1 MDKLLI
7 TGGSILKGQVDIA
20 GAKNSVLPLMAAT
33 LLTDEVVELSNIPHL
48 QDVTYAIQL
57 LSGFGVD
64 VCLTERMT
72 VKFQANDLTSVEASY
87 AIVKSMRASILALGP
102 LLAKQG
108 EAKVALPGGCT
119 IGARPVNIHLDGLR
133 AMGADITVEDG
144 FIHAKADRL
153 KGTTFEMHPVTVTG
167 TENLM
172 MAAVLAE
179 GEMVLK
185 NAACEP
191 EVVDLAEFLNAMGAQ
206 VSGAGTSEIRIQGVE
221 KLHGVEYAVVA
232 DRIEAGTYMVAAAI
246 TGGCV
251 RVNHVNVEHLQLI
264 TEKLIQAGAE
274 VTVGSDWIEVDMQGR
289 SPVPVNIET
298 APYPDF
304 PTDMQA
310 QFLAL
315 NAVAN
320 GDSTVIETVF
330 ENRFMHVPE
339 LLKMKADIQLDGR
352 CATVKGV
359 QNLVGATVSAT
370 DLRAS
375 ACMVL
380 AALVAKGDTLIEQ
393 VHHIDRGYE
402 RIEEK
407 LGSLG
412 ATIKRL
418 HA

>member
-1 MDKLLI
+1 MDTLLI
-7 TGGSILKGQVDIA
+7 SGGVQLNGSVDIA

-33 LLTDEVVELSNIPHL
+33 LLTDDVVELGNIPHL

-72 VKFQANDLTSVEASY
+72 VRFHANAIDSIEAPY
-87 AIVKSMRASILALGP
+87 EIVKSMRASILALGP
-102 LLAKQG
+102 MLAKQG
-108 EAKVALPGGCT
+108 EAKIALPGGCT
-119 IGARPVNIHLDGLR
+119 IGARPVNIHLEGLK

-144 FIHAKADRL
+144 FIHARADRL
-153 KGTTFEMHPVTVTG
+153 KGATFEMHPVTVTG

-172 MAAVLAE
+172 MAAVLAD
-179 GEMVLK
+179 GETVLK

-191 EVVDLAEFLNAMGAQ
+191 EVIDLADFLVAMGAKIE
-206 VSGAGTSEIRIQGVE
+206 GAGTSEIKIQGVE
-221 KLHGVEYAVVA
+221 RLHGVNYCVVA
-232 DRIEAGTYMVAAAI
+232 DRIEAGTYLVAAAM

-251 RVNHVNVEHLQLI
+251 RVNHVSVDHLGLI
-264 TEKLIQAGAE
+264 LDKLREAGADIS
-274 VTVGSDWIEVDMQGR
+274 VGDDWVELDMKGQRPQSVD
-289 SPVPVNIET
+289 IET
-298 APYPDF
+298 APYPKF

-310 QFLAL
+310 QFLAM
-315 NAVAN
+315 NAIAQ
-320 GDSTVIETVF
+320 GQSSVIETVF

-339 LLKMKADIQLDGR
+339 LQKMQAQVELEGNT
-352 CATVKGV
+352 AHVTGV
-359 QNLVGATVSAT
+359 ERLQGATVNAT

-375 ACMVL
+375 ACLVL
-380 AALVAKGDTLIEQ
+380 AALVAEGETLIKD

-412 ATIKRL
+412 AVIKRL